1 FLTGKYTRE
10 SVKSES
16 RDDTVAKHSKIEKNW
31 EILDEVI
38 AISKEIGRTPVQ
50 VVMNWAQQKPGI
62 TSPLIGPKTVT
73 QFEEVLK
80 SLEFK

>member
-1 FLTGKYTRE
+1 
-10 SVKSES
+10 
-16 RDDTVAKHSKIEKNW
+16 
-31 EILDEVI
+31 
-38 AISKEIGRTPVQ
+38 
-50 VVMNWAQQKPGI
+50 MNWAQQKPGI